1 MTTQCPVCGY
11 DNPQGANF
19 CNHCGHKLTR
29 SFTDDAQSISFD
41 EKLKK
46 LQRYLPQGITQKI
59 ISQHEKLE
67 GERRQVTVL
76 FCDMKGFTPLVDG
89 LDTESAYQIMDKVYE
104 ILIHSVHE
112 FEGTVNEMTGDG
124 IMALFGA
131 PVAQEDAPQRAL
143 RAALAIHRNMDHF
156 NNQDLSIAPIRM
168 RIGIHTGPV
177 IVGTLGNEQRVEFK
191 AVGDTVNLA
200 SRLEQMAEP
209 GSTYI
214 TEETFKQTRHIFRF
228 KAIGKKTVR
237 GKKNPIL
244 IYKVL
249 SAKKDIFHS
258 RFGAERLVY
267 SKMVGR
273 HQQLDHLELQ
283 LMKVINGQGSV
294 ISIIGEAGIG
304 KSRLVAEM
312 KKSAVMKHI
321 FLLEGRAISIGR
333 HLSFHPIIDLLK
345 QWAQIHHD
353 DRDTVAY
360 GKLKIA
366 LKRIFPD
373 EFSKRLPFVAALMG
387 IKLYDEE
394 AATVKDIEGEA
405 LEKLIIENVREL
417 LIRTSELTPL
427 IVLTEDLHW
436 FDTSSIELLESLF
449 DLAQRQRILFL
460 NIFRP
465 GYKETGDRIV
475 ASIKNKSSA
484 YYVELHLE
492 PLDER
497 KSNALIKNMLSQT
510 VLDHTVMQQIITSAG
525 GNPYFVEE
533 IVRSLIDK
541 NALIPKDGKFQVTA
555 KIATTTIPNTIYD
568 VLMTRIDQIDE
579 VTRDLV
585 RVAAIVGRTFLYRVI
600 KEVAAEIGDIDERL
614 SYLKDLQLIMEYER
628 TGEREYCFKHGLA
641 QEAVYLSML
650 PQKRKHLHLKVA
662 YAIEKI
668 FIDKLHE
675 FYGILSYHF
684 NQGADLDKAEEY
696 MLKAGDEAMKI
707 SASNEAL
714 EYYKTAMEL
723 YIKRGDDVVDINKIA
738 RLEENIAIAFF
749 NKGNFVEAVYYF
761 ERSLKNSGVK
771 IRTNTILLALELVA
785 NLVSIIKSLYL
796 PSLLK
801 KKAPSDHDNR
811 IMRVKFKMA
820 VALAYVDINRVF
832 LDNVRLVPQ
841 AFKFDIHK
849 APVYL
854 DVLVGGSA
862 LFAVTGLSF
871 RLSKKILNYVEKL
884 LAQQHDR
891 KTLPANFFRFIEN
904 MYNCLTGQ
912 WHHQVNDEIV
922 DNALAV
928 GDVVNANGYLVWLGY
943 SKVERGDLEEAHKIS
958 ERLKDIGDRYNF
970 EHATIDHY
978 YLSCK
983 LALIDN
989 QLERAMRFIDD
1000 GIVLLDKFG
1009 LNIHKVGF
1017 LGVKV
1022 KILVLQNDFKSAR
1035 GVLEEA
1041 EDLIIKVGKNAILPN
1056 YYGDFIIGGLCY
1068 YTGQLKDPPSR
1079 ERTIEIKKYD
1089 KAALKTARQGIKHF
1103 RKRTPIGRTE
1113 AYKLIGR
1120 YFWLVKDQNKALKW
1134 WNKSILEGHR
1144 LKAEIELAHTINEV
1158 EGKVNQPQAS

>member
-1 MTTQCPVCGY
+1 MTIQCPACGY

-19 CNHCGHKLTR
+19 CNHCGRKL
-29 SFTDDAQSISFD
+29 SQFAPDDAQSISFD

-89 LDTESAYQIMDKVYE
+89 LDSESAYQIMDKVYE

-131 PVAQEDAPQRAL
+131 PVAQEDAPQRAV
-143 RAALAIHRNMDHF
+143 RAAIGIHRDIARF
-156 NNQDLSIAPIRM
+156 NHQDLSIAPLKM

-209 GSTYI
+209 GTTLV

-228 KAIGKKTVR
+228 KAIGKKAIK
-237 GKKNPIL
+237 GKKDPVLVYN
-244 IYKVL
+244 VL

-258 RFGAERLVY
+258 RMGAERLIY

-283 LMKVINGQGSV
+283 LMKVVKGQGSI

-304 KSRLVAEM
+304 KSRLAAEM
-312 KKSAVMKHI
+312 KESAVIKRI
-321 FLLEGRAISIGR
+321 FWLEGRAVSIGR

-345 QWAQIHHD
+345 QWAQINHD
-353 DRDTVAY
+353 DSDAVAY

-387 IKLYDEE
+387 IKLYDDE
-394 AATVKDIEGEA
+394 ADTVKDIEGEA

-427 IVLTEDLHW
+427 VVLIEDLHW

-449 DLAQRQRILFL
+449 DLAQRHRILFL

-465 GYKETGDRIV
+465 GYMETGERIV
-475 ASIKNKSSA
+475 ASIKAKSSA
-484 YYVELHLE
+484 YYVEIHLE
-492 PLDER
+492 RLDER
-497 KSNALIKNMLSQT
+497 HSNTLIKNMLSHS
-510 VLDHTVMQQIITSAG
+510 VLEHNVMQQIITAAG
-525 GNPYFVEE
+525 GNPYFIEE

-541 NALIPKDGKFQVTA
+541 GALVPTDGKFQVTS
-555 KIATTTIPNTIYD
+555 KIATTTIPSTIYD
-568 VLMTRIDQIDE
+568 VLMSRIDQIDE
-579 VTRDLV
+579 ATRDLV
-585 RVAAIVGRTFLYRVI
+585 RVAAIVGRTFLLRI
-600 KEVAAEIGDIDERL
+600 IEEVAVGIEDIDTRL
-614 SYLKDLQLIMEYER
+614 SYLKDLQLIIEHQR
-628 TGEREYCFKHGLA
+628 TGELEYGFKHGLA
-641 QEAVYLSML
+641 QETVYLSML
-650 PQKRKHLHLKVA
+650 PQKRKHLHLQVA

-668 FIDKLHE
+668 FSDKLHE

-723 YIKRGDDVVDINKIA
+723 YIKRGGDAIDISKIA

-771 IRTNTILLALELVA
+771 IRTNTVLLTLELVF
-785 NLVSIIKSLYL
+785 NLATIVKSLYL
-796 PSLLK
+796 PSVLK
-801 KKAPSDHDNR
+801 KKTPSERDNR
-811 IMRVKFKMA
+811 IMKVKFKMA
-820 VALAYVDINRVF
+820 HALAYVDINRVF

-849 APVYL
+849 APAYL

-862 LFAVTGLSF
+862 LFAITGLSF
-871 RLSKKILNYVEKL
+871 RLSKKILKYVEDL
-884 LAQQHDR
+884 LSQRHDNV
-891 KTLPANFFRFIEN
+891 TLPATFFRFIEN
-904 MYNCLTGQ
+904 MVNCLTGQ

-922 DNALAV
+922 ENALRV
-928 GDVVNANGYLVWLGY
+928 GDVVNASGYLIWLGY
-943 SKVERGDLEEAHKIS
+943 SKLERGDLDELQKIIGL
-958 ERLKDIGDRYNF
+958 LKDIGNRYNF
-970 EHATIDHY
+970 EYATIDHY
-978 YLSCK
+978 YLSSK

-989 QLERAMRFIDD
+989 ELDRAMRIIDD

-1009 LNIHKVGF
+1009 LKLHKVGF

-1022 KILVLQNDFKSAR
+1022 KILVLQNNFDSAQK
-1035 GVLEEA
+1035 VLEEA
-1041 EDLIIKVGKNAILPN
+1041 GDLVVKVGKKAILPN
-1056 YYGDFIIGGLCY
+1056 YYGDFLIGRSSY
-1068 YTGQLKDPPSR
+1068 FTSKLKNCIPHD
-1079 ERTIEIKKYD
+1079 RTIEFKKYH
-1089 KAALKTARQGIKHF
+1089 KEALRTTKQSIKHF

-1120 YFWLVKDQNKALKW
+1120 YFWLVKDQKNALKW
-1134 WNKSILEGHR
+1134 WDKSILEGHR
-1144 LKAEIELAHTINEV
+1144 LHAEVELAKTINEV
-1158 EGKVNQPQAS
+1158 ERTVSQSEGP

>member
-1 MTTQCPVCGY
+1 
-11 DNPQGANF
+11 
-19 CNHCGHKLTR
+19 
-29 SFTDDAQSISFD
+29 
-41 EKLKK
+41 
-46 LQRYLPQGITQKI
+46 PQGITQKI

-89 LDTESAYQIMDKVYE
+89 LDSESAYQIMDKVYE

-131 PVAQEDAPQRAL
+131 PVAQEDAPQRAV
-143 RAALAIHRNMDHF
+143 RAAISIHRDIARF
-156 NNQDLSIAPIRM
+156 NHQDLSIAPLKM

-177 IVGTLGNEQRVEFK
+177 IVGTLGNEQRVQFK

-209 GSTYI
+209 GTTLV

-228 KAIGKKTVR
+228 KAIGKKAIK
-237 GKKNPIL
+237 GKKDPVLVYN
-244 IYKVL
+244 VL

-258 RFGAERLVY
+258 RMGAERLIY

-283 LMKVINGQGSV
+283 LMKVVKGQGSI

-304 KSRLVAEM
+304 KSRLAAEM
-312 KKSAVMKHI
+312 KESAVIKRI
-321 FLLEGRAISIGR
+321 FWLEGRAVSIGR

-345 QWAQIHHD
+345 QWAQINHD
-353 DRDTVAY
+353 DSDAVAY

-387 IKLYDEE
+387 IKLYDDE
-394 AATVKDIEGEA
+394 ADTVKDIEGEA

-427 IVLTEDLHW
+427 VVLIEDLHW

-449 DLAQRQRILFL
+449 DLAQRHRILFL

-465 GYKETGDRIV
+465 GYMETGERIV
-475 ASIKNKSSA
+475 ASIKAKSSA
-484 YYVELHLE
+484 YYVEIHLE
-492 PLDER
+492 RLDER
-497 KSNALIKNMLSQT
+497 HSNTLIKNMLSHS
-510 VLDHTVMQQIITSAG
+510 VLEHNVMQQIITAAG
-525 GNPYFVEE
+525 GNPYFIEE

-541 NALIPKDGKFQVTA
+541 GALVPTDGKFQVTS
-555 KIATTTIPNTIYD
+555 KIATTTIPSTIYD
-568 VLMTRIDQIDE
+568 VLMSRIDQIDE
-579 VTRDLV
+579 ATRDLV
-585 RVAAIVGRTFLYRVI
+585 RVAAIVGRTFLLRI
-600 KEVAAEIGDIDERL
+600 IEEVAVGIEDIDTRL
-614 SYLKDLQLIMEYER
+614 SYLKDLQLIIEHQR
-628 TGEREYCFKHGLA
+628 TGELEYGFKHGLA
-641 QEAVYLSML
+641 QETVYLSML
-650 PQKRKHLHLKVA
+650 PQKRKHLHLQVA

-668 FIDKLHE
+668 FSNKLHE

-714 EYYKTAMEL
+714 EYYKTAIEL
-723 YIKRGDDVVDINKIA
+723 YIRRGGDVVDINKIA

-749 NKGNFVEAVYYF
+749 NKGNFVEAVSYF

-771 IRTNTILLALELVA
+771 IRTNTVLLTLELVF
-785 NLVSIIKSLYL
+785 NLATIVKSLYL
-796 PSLLK
+796 PSVLK
-801 KKAPSDHDNR
+801 KKTPSERDNR
-811 IMRVKFKMA
+811 IMKVKFKMA
-820 VALAYVDINRVF
+820 HALAYVDINRVF

-849 APVYL
+849 APAYL

-862 LFAVTGLSF
+862 LFAITGLSF
-871 RLSKKILNYVEKL
+871 RLSKKILKYVEDL
-884 LAQQHDR
+884 LSQRHDNV
-891 KTLPANFFRFIEN
+891 TLPATFFRFIEN
-904 MYNCLTGQ
+904 MVNCLTGQ

-922 DNALAV
+922 ENALRV
-928 GDVVNANGYLVWLGY
+928 GDVVNASGYLIWLGY
-943 SKVERGDLEEAHKIS
+943 SKLERGDLDELQKIIGL
-958 ERLKDIGDRYNF
+958 LKDIGNRYNF
-970 EHATIDHY
+970 EYATIDHY
-978 YLSCK
+978 YLSSK

-989 QLERAMRFIDD
+989 ELDHAMRIIDD

-1009 LNIHKVGF
+1009 LNLHKVGF

-1022 KILVLQNDFKSAR
+1022 KILALQNDFQSAQK
-1035 GVLEEA
+1035 VLKEA
-1041 EDLIIKVGKNAILPN
+1041 EDLVIKVGKKAILPN
-1056 YYGDFIIGGLCY
+1056 YYGDYLIGRFCY
-1068 YTGQLKDPPSR
+1068 FTGKLQDCLARDRP
-1079 ERTIEIKKYD
+1079 IEFKKYY
-1089 KAALKTARQGIKHF
+1089 KEALKTTNQGIKHF

-1120 YFWLVKDQNKALKW
+1120 YFWLVKDQRKAEKW

-1144 LKAEIELAHTINEV
+1144 LHAKVALSNTISEV
-1158 EGKVNQPQAS
+1158 ERTVSQLEGP